1 MFSSNSARIFFV
13 FALLFCQACGFWRGE
28 ENGAT
33 PSPTPFAA
41 EELKSAIPFSTKEPD
56 VYQTEIVV
64 TANGVEDVT
73 FRARNET
80 NRLTIYNFQTE
91 SETAVLKL
99 GENQTFLI
107 APQRKIYALEEFGDS
122 SNGDSVEA
130 ASDFL
135 TAELLNRKKDARFET
150 LGAEN
155 NLVRYRVSFD
165 DARNSEI
172 IISVDERIGL
182 PIKQEF
188 YSTGGGQEILTY
200 AVELRN
206 FNLNADAKFFEI
218 PKDYRKVSA
227 KDFRENT
234 GRKQTR

>member
-1 MFSSNSARIFFV
+1 MFSSNSAKIFFV
-13 FALLFCQACGFWRGE
+13 FALLFCQACGVWRGQTDQ
-28 ENGAT
+28 A
-33 PSPTPFAA
+33 PTPAPFVA
-41 EELKSAIPFSTKEPD
+41 EDVKSPIPFSTKEPN

-73 FRARNET
+73 FTARNET
-80 NRLTIYNFQTE
+80 DRLTVYNFQTE

-107 APQRKIYALEEFGDS
+107 APQRKIYALEEFGD
-122 SNGDSVEA
+122 GIEA
-130 ASDFL
+130 ANDFL
-135 TAELLNRKKDARFET
+135 TAELLNRKTDARFET

-155 NLVRYRVSFD
+155 NLARYLVSFE

-172 IISVDERIGL
+172 IVSVDERIGL
-182 PIKQEF
+182 PVKQEF
-188 YSTGGGQEILTY
+188 YSIGGGQKILTY

-206 FNLNADAKFFEI
+206 FNSQTDAKFFEI

-227 KDFRENT
+227 KEFRESMR
-234 GRKQTR
+234 RKQTK